1 VLDLGLWIAKI
12 VKRLNGDPGPVGW
25 EQGSFRAGAPEPT
38 DLAGPGRCLPPLLLP
53 SYLTAKGRHGSSN
66 RRVIVGECVPSR
78 GSTRDGN
85 GSGSEDLKLRR
96 PGQLRNMISPA
107 SSYVQDLFGR
117 LLTRRMCALHD
128 STKSSQDSPP
138 GYIHPPTP
146 SELERKFQVSIS
158 PAPLHARLH
167 YAGNRWPLV
176 SAVAS
181 ARPIENLDRAVV
193 WPSLADSGPF
203 PDLLVVWVFWD
214 PDGWGMADGHA
225 HSVPLQGSPISR
237 GQLSA
242 NRLRGAALPA
252 RLTPSR
258 FLSARR
264 AGALS
269 HRGQALH
276 DRLQLNRDGGA
287 FLSTSLWE

>member
-1 VLDLGLWIAKI
+1 VLDLGLWIAKL

-38 DLAGPGRCLPPLLLP
+38 DLAGPGRCPPPLLLP

-128 STKSSQDSPP
+128 STKPSQDRPP
-138 GYIHPPTP
+138 GTSTHPHHRSWKGSFKSP
-146 SELERKFQVSIS
+146 SLPLRYTRVSIT
-158 PAPLHARLH
+158 L
-167 YAGNRWPLV
+167 G
-176 SAVAS
+176 
-181 ARPIENLDRAVV
+181 I
-193 WPSLADSGPF
+193 
-203 PDLLVVWVFWD
+203 
-214 PDGWGMADGHA
+214 DGHSSRPWPPPARSKISIGRSSGRHWQTAA
-225 HSVPLQGSPISR
+225 HSQTCW
-237 GQLSA
+237 LSCGFW
-242 NRLRGAALPA
+242 NPG
-252 RLTPSR
+252 
-258 FLSARR
+258 
-264 AGALS
+264 
-269 HRGQALH
+269 
-276 DRLQLNRDGGA
+276 
-287 FLSTSLWE
+287 